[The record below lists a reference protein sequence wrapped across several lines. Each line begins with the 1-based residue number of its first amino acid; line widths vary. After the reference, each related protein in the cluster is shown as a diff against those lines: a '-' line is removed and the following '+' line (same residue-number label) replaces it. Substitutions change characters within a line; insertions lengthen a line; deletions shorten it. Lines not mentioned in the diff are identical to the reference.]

1 MRRTA
6 FHPGVAALAALILAA
21 CATRVPPPAQTP
33 EAPPAPRKPAE
44 QPPERP
50 TPRPLVHVLS
60 DLPGWAQE
68 DHLAAFEA
76 VKTGCQSAKDAALAE
91 VCRKARHAGDLKPAE
106 ARTWLENHFVA
117 RSLGEEGV
125 LTAYFAPVYEARFSR
140 RDEFTAPVRA
150 KPADLEMIDLGD
162 GPVPA
167 RVTGGKATAY
177 PDRAA
182 IEAVETDKPLAWMRP
197 EDLFFLQIQG
207 SGVLVLPDGKRF
219 KALYSGHN
227 GQPFLGVAKPMREQG
242 LLADSDTSAEK
253 IRTWLADHR
262 GPEADAVMQL
272 NRRYVFFHLKPDDGS
287 EPRGAANVPLPPGR
301 AIAVDPSQHSYG
313 GLYWIDADA
322 PKLNGA
328 FPTYRRLVAALDTGG
343 AIKGAVRADLYMG
356 SGPAAGLE
364 AGRVRHALRLYRLV
378 PRD

>member
-1 MRRTA
+1 MRRSS
-6 FHPGVAALAALILAA
+6 FHPGAAALAALILAA
-21 CATRVPPPAQTP
+21 CATRTPPPAETP
-33 EAPPAPRKPAE
+33 EAPPVPERPTE

-50 TPRPLVHVLS
+50 TPRPLVHVLR
-60 DLPGWAQE
+60 DLPGWADE

-76 VKTGCQSAKDAALAE
+76 VKTGCQSARDASLAE
-91 VCRKARHAGDLKPAE
+91 VCRKARHAGNLDPTE

-117 RSLGEEGV
+117 RSLGEEGT

-140 RDEFTAPVRA
+140 RGEFTAPVRA
-150 KPADLEMIDLGD
+150 KPADLEMIDMGA

-167 RVTGGKATAY
+167 RVVGGAPKPY

-182 IEAVETDKPLAWMRP
+182 IEAVETDKPLAWMKP

-227 GQPFLGVAKPMREQG
+227 GHPFLGIAAPMREKG
-242 LLADSDTSAEK
+242 LLADSNTSAEN
-253 IRTWLADHR
+253 IRAWLADHR

-287 EPRGAANVPLPPGR
+287 EPRGAANIPLPPGR